1 MKNKEELEKKTG
13 VKRFDI
19 CLMNPPYSQRHNNNP
34 IHFQFVEKVLGIAE
48 KQIVIMPSRILHT
61 TSENYNIW
69 KEKFDK
75 TLLSAE
81 ELKSDV
87 RNYIKEVAS
96 DYMDCED
103 MDELRDSLYD
113 NLWDE
118 DSVTGNGSGS
128 YTFNREKAKE
138 YVSDNMDL
146 MEEAYK
152 DLDSIESLV
161 DDLEALDFETID
173 VTIRCYLLS
182 QALDEVLED
191 GDFLKKVGIDKAFG
205 FIGDDY

>member
-1 MKNKEELEKKTG
+1 MA
-13 VKRFDI
+13 
-19 CLMNPPYSQRHNNNP
+19 Y
-34 IHFQFVEKVLGIAE
+34 
-48 KQIVIMPSRILHT
+48 
-61 TSENYNIW
+61 NY
-69 KEKFDK
+69 
-75 TLLSAE
+75 LE

-113 NLWDE
+113 NLWNE

-146 MEEAYK
+146 MVEAYK

-191 GDFLKKVGIDKAFG
+191 EDFLKKVGIDKAFG
-205 FIGDDY
+205 FIGDDF

>member
-1 MKNKEELEKKTG
+1 MA
-13 VKRFDI
+13 
-19 CLMNPPYSQRHNNNP
+19 Y
-34 IHFQFVEKVLGIAE
+34 
-48 KQIVIMPSRILHT
+48 
-61 TSENYNIW
+61 NY
-69 KEKFDK
+69 
-75 TLLSAE
+75 LE

-87 RNYIKEVAS
+87 KNYINEVAS

-138 YVSDNMDL
+138 YASDNMDL
-146 MEEAYK
+146 MVEAYK

-191 GDFLKKVGIDKAFG
+191 GDLLKKVGIDKAFG
-205 FIGDDY
+205 FIGDDF

>member
-1 MKNKEELEKKTG
+1 MA
-13 VKRFDI
+13 
-19 CLMNPPYSQRHNNNP
+19 Y
-34 IHFQFVEKVLGIAE
+34 
-48 KQIVIMPSRILHT
+48 
-61 TSENYNIW
+61 NY
-69 KEKFDK
+69 
-75 TLLSAE
+75 LE

-87 RNYIKEVAS
+87 RTYIKEVAS

-103 MDELRDSLYD
+103 MDELRDSIYD
-113 NLWDE
+113 NICDE

-146 MEEAYK
+146 MVEAYK

-191 GDFLKKVGIDKAFG
+191 GDLLKKVGIDKSFG

>member
-1 MKNKEELEKKTG
+1 MA
-13 VKRFDI
+13 
-19 CLMNPPYSQRHNNNP
+19 Y
-34 IHFQFVEKVLGIAE
+34 
-48 KQIVIMPSRILHT
+48 
-61 TSENYNIW
+61 NY
-69 KEKFDK
+69 
-75 TLLSAE
+75 LE

-128 YTFNREKAKE
+128 YTFNREEAKK
-138 YVSDNMDL
+138 YVSDNLDL
-146 MEEAYK
+146 MVEAYK

>member
-1 MKNKEELEKKTG
+1 MA
-13 VKRFDI
+13 
-19 CLMNPPYSQRHNNNP
+19 Y
-34 IHFQFVEKVLGIAE
+34 
-48 KQIVIMPSRILHT
+48 
-61 TSENYNIW
+61 NY
-69 KEKFDK
+69 
-75 TLLSAE
+75 LE

-146 MEEAYK
+146 MVEAYK

-191 GDFLKKVGIDKAFG
+191 GDLLKKVGIDKSFG
-205 FIGDDY
+205 FIGADY

>member
-1 MKNKEELEKKTG
+1 MA
-13 VKRFDI
+13 
-19 CLMNPPYSQRHNNNP
+19 Y
-34 IHFQFVEKVLGIAE
+34 
-48 KQIVIMPSRILHT
+48 
-61 TSENYNIW
+61 NY
-69 KEKFDK
+69 
-75 TLLSAE
+75 LE

-113 NLWDE
+113 NLWSE

-146 MEEAYK
+146 MVEAYK

-205 FIGDDY
+205 FIGDDF

>member
-1 MKNKEELEKKTG
+1 MA
-13 VKRFDI
+13 
-19 CLMNPPYSQRHNNNP
+19 Y
-34 IHFQFVEKVLGIAE
+34 
-48 KQIVIMPSRILHT
+48 
-61 TSENYNIW
+61 NY
-69 KEKFDK
+69 
-75 TLLSAE
+75 LE

-103 MDELRDSLYD
+103 MDELRDNLYD

-138 YVSDNMDL
+138 YVSDNLDL
-146 MEEAYK
+146 MVEAYK

>member
-1 MKNKEELEKKTG
+1 MA
-13 VKRFDI
+13 
-19 CLMNPPYSQRHNNNP
+19 Y
-34 IHFQFVEKVLGIAE
+34 
-48 KQIVIMPSRILHT
+48 
-61 TSENYNIW
+61 NY
-69 KEKFDK
+69 
-75 TLLSAE
+75 LE

-128 YTFNREKAKE
+128 YTFNREKAKG

-146 MEEAYK
+146 MVEAYK

>member
-1 MKNKEELEKKTG
+1 MA
-13 VKRFDI
+13 
-19 CLMNPPYSQRHNNNP
+19 Y
-34 IHFQFVEKVLGIAE
+34 
-48 KQIVIMPSRILHT
+48 
-61 TSENYNIW
+61 NY
-69 KEKFDK
+69 
-75 TLLSAE
+75 LE

-128 YTFNREKAKE
+128 YTFNREEAKK
-138 YVSDNMDL
+138 YVADNLDL
-146 MEEAYK
+146 MVDAYK
-152 DLDSIESLV
+152 EFDSIEKLV
-161 DDLEALDFETID
+161 NNLEDSDFETID

-182 QALDEVLED
+182 QALDEVLDD
-191 GDFLKKVGIDKAFG
+191 GDFLKKVGLDKAFG
-205 FIGDDY
+205 FIGDYE

>member
-1 MKNKEELEKKTG
+1 MA
-13 VKRFDI
+13 
-19 CLMNPPYSQRHNNNP
+19 Y
-34 IHFQFVEKVLGIAE
+34 
-48 KQIVIMPSRILHT
+48 
-61 TSENYNIW
+61 NY
-69 KEKFDK
+69 
-75 TLLSAE
+75 LE

-146 MEEAYK
+146 MVEAYK

-191 GDFLKKVGIDKAFG
+191 EDFLKKVGIDKAFG

>member
-1 MKNKEELEKKTG
+1 MA
-13 VKRFDI
+13 
-19 CLMNPPYSQRHNNNP
+19 Y
-34 IHFQFVEKVLGIAE
+34 
-48 KQIVIMPSRILHT
+48 
-61 TSENYNIW
+61 NY
-69 KEKFDK
+69 
-75 TLLSAE
+75 LE

-138 YVSDNMDL
+138 YVSDNLDL
-146 MEEAYK
+146 MVEAYK

-173 VTIRCYLLS
+173 VTIRCYMLS

>member
-1 MKNKEELEKKTG
+1 MA
-13 VKRFDI
+13 
-19 CLMNPPYSQRHNNNP
+19 Y
-34 IHFQFVEKVLGIAE
+34 
-48 KQIVIMPSRILHT
+48 
-61 TSENYNIW
+61 NY
-69 KEKFDK
+69 
-75 TLLSAE
+75 LE

-138 YVSDNMDL
+138 YVSDNLDL
-146 MEEAYK
+146 MVEAYK

-191 GDFLKKVGIDKAFG
+191 EDFLKKVGIDKAFG

>member
-1 MKNKEELEKKTG
+1 MA
-13 VKRFDI
+13 
-19 CLMNPPYSQRHNNNP
+19 Y
-34 IHFQFVEKVLGIAE
+34 
-48 KQIVIMPSRILHT
+48 
-61 TSENYNIW
+61 NY
-69 KEKFDK
+69 
-75 TLLSAE
+75 LE

-96 DYMDCED
+96 AYMDCED

-146 MEEAYK
+146 MVEAYK

-191 GDFLKKVGIDKAFG
+191 GDLLKKVGIDKSFG

>member
-1 MKNKEELEKKTG
+1 MA
-13 VKRFDI
+13 
-19 CLMNPPYSQRHNNNP
+19 Y
-34 IHFQFVEKVLGIAE
+34 
-48 KQIVIMPSRILHT
+48 
-61 TSENYNIW
+61 NY
-69 KEKFDK
+69 
-75 TLLSAE
+75 LE

-87 RNYIKEVAS
+87 KNYINEVAS

-103 MDELRDSLYD
+103 MDELRDELYD

-146 MEEAYK
+146 MVEAYK

-191 GDFLKKVGIDKAFG
+191 GDFLKKVGIDKSFG

>member
-1 MKNKEELEKKTG
+1 MA
-13 VKRFDI
+13 
-19 CLMNPPYSQRHNNNP
+19 Y
-34 IHFQFVEKVLGIAE
+34 
-48 KQIVIMPSRILHT
+48 
-61 TSENYNIW
+61 NY
-69 KEKFDK
+69 
-75 TLLSAE
+75 LE

-87 RNYIKEVAS
+87 RTYIKEVAS

-113 NLWDE
+113 NLWNE

-128 YTFNREKAKE
+128 YTFNREEAKK
-138 YVSDNMDL
+138 YVSDNLDL
-146 MEEAYK
+146 MVEAYK

>member
-1 MKNKEELEKKTG
+1 MA
-13 VKRFDI
+13 
-19 CLMNPPYSQRHNNNP
+19 Y
-34 IHFQFVEKVLGIAE
+34 
-48 KQIVIMPSRILHT
+48 
-61 TSENYNIW
+61 NY
-69 KEKFDK
+69 
-75 TLLSAE
+75 LE

-103 MDELRDSLYD
+103 MDELRDNLYD

-146 MEEAYK
+146 MVEAYK

-191 GDFLKKVGIDKAFG
+191 GDLLKKVGIDKAFG
-205 FIGDDY
+205 FIGDDF

>member
-1 MKNKEELEKKTG
+1 MA
-13 VKRFDI
+13 
-19 CLMNPPYSQRHNNNP
+19 Y
-34 IHFQFVEKVLGIAE
+34 
-48 KQIVIMPSRILHT
+48 
-61 TSENYNIW
+61 NY
-69 KEKFDK
+69 
-75 TLLSAE
+75 LE

-113 NLWDE
+113 NLWNE

-138 YVSDNMDL
+138 YVSDNLDL
-146 MEEAYK
+146 MVEAYK

>member
-1 MKNKEELEKKTG
+1 MA
-13 VKRFDI
+13 
-19 CLMNPPYSQRHNNNP
+19 Y
-34 IHFQFVEKVLGIAE
+34 
-48 KQIVIMPSRILHT
+48 
-61 TSENYNIW
+61 NY
-69 KEKFDK
+69 
-75 TLLSAE
+75 LE

-103 MDELRDSLYD
+103 MDELRDNLYD

-138 YVSDNMDL
+138 YVSDNLDL
-146 MEEAYK
+146 MVEAYK

-191 GDFLKKVGIDKAFG
+191 GDLLKKVGIDKAFG

>member
-1 MKNKEELEKKTG
+1 MA
-13 VKRFDI
+13 
-19 CLMNPPYSQRHNNNP
+19 Y
-34 IHFQFVEKVLGIAE
+34 
-48 KQIVIMPSRILHT
+48 
-61 TSENYNIW
+61 NY
-69 KEKFDK
+69 
-75 TLLSAE
+75 LE

-87 RNYIKEVAS
+87 KNYIKEVAS

-146 MEEAYK
+146 MVEAYK

-182 QALDEVLED
+182 QALDKVLED
-191 GDFLKKVGIDKAFG
+191 EDFLKKVGIDKAFG
-205 FIGDDY
+205 FIGDDF

>member
-1 MKNKEELEKKTG
+1 MA
-13 VKRFDI
+13 
-19 CLMNPPYSQRHNNNP
+19 Y
-34 IHFQFVEKVLGIAE
+34 
-48 KQIVIMPSRILHT
+48 
-61 TSENYNIW
+61 NY
-69 KEKFDK
+69 
-75 TLLSAE
+75 LE

-113 NLWDE
+113 NLWNE

-146 MEEAYK
+146 MVEAYK

-205 FIGDDY
+205 FIGDDF

>member
-1 MKNKEELEKKTG
+1 MA
-13 VKRFDI
+13 
-19 CLMNPPYSQRHNNNP
+19 Y
-34 IHFQFVEKVLGIAE
+34 
-48 KQIVIMPSRILHT
+48 
-61 TSENYNIW
+61 NY
-69 KEKFDK
+69 
-75 TLLSAE
+75 LE

-87 RNYIKEVAS
+87 KNYINEVAS

-146 MEEAYK
+146 MVEAYK

-191 GDFLKKVGIDKAFG
+191 GDLLKKVGIDKAFG

>member
-1 MKNKEELEKKTG
+1 MA
-13 VKRFDI
+13 
-19 CLMNPPYSQRHNNNP
+19 Y
-34 IHFQFVEKVLGIAE
+34 
-48 KQIVIMPSRILHT
+48 
-61 TSENYNIW
+61 NY
-69 KEKFDK
+69 
-75 TLLSAE
+75 LE

-87 RNYIKEVAS
+87 KNYINEVAS

-113 NLWDE
+113 NLWNE

-146 MEEAYK
+146 MVEAYK

-191 GDFLKKVGIDKAFG
+191 EDFLKKVGIDKAFG
-205 FIGDDY
+205 FIGDDF

>member
-1 MKNKEELEKKTG
+1 MA
-13 VKRFDI
+13 
-19 CLMNPPYSQRHNNNP
+19 Y
-34 IHFQFVEKVLGIAE
+34 
-48 KQIVIMPSRILHT
+48 
-61 TSENYNIW
+61 NY
-69 KEKFDK
+69 
-75 TLLSAE
+75 LE

-113 NLWDE
+113 NLWNE

-128 YTFNREKAKE
+128 YTFNREEAKK
-138 YVSDNMDL
+138 YVSDNLDL
-146 MEEAYK
+146 MVEAYK

>member
-1 MKNKEELEKKTG
+1 MA
-13 VKRFDI
+13 
-19 CLMNPPYSQRHNNNP
+19 Y
-34 IHFQFVEKVLGIAE
+34 
-48 KQIVIMPSRILHT
+48 
-61 TSENYNIW
+61 NY
-69 KEKFDK
+69 
-75 TLLSAE
+75 LE

-113 NLWDE
+113 NLWNE

-138 YVSDNMDL
+138 YVSDNLDL
-146 MEEAYK
+146 MVEAYK

-191 GDFLKKVGIDKAFG
+191 EDFLKKVGIDKAFG
-205 FIGDDY
+205 FIGDDF

>member
-1 MKNKEELEKKTG
+1 MA
-13 VKRFDI
+13 
-19 CLMNPPYSQRHNNNP
+19 Y
-34 IHFQFVEKVLGIAE
+34 
-48 KQIVIMPSRILHT
+48 
-61 TSENYNIW
+61 NY
-69 KEKFDK
+69 
-75 TLLSAE
+75 LE

-87 RNYIKEVAS
+87 KNYINEVAS

-113 NLWDE
+113 NLWNE

-128 YTFNREKAKE
+128 YTFNREEAKK
-138 YVSDNMDL
+138 YVSDNLDL
-146 MEEAYK
+146 MVEAYK